1 MRQPDDRLLVA
12 DMLEQARLAIGAIE
26 QKTRMDF
33 ESDRLL
39 QAAAQRFLEVI
50 GEAASRVS
58 DQTRNLLPGVPW
70 REIIGMRNRLIHGYS
85 SVDNDIVWE
94 TIKGDLPTIV
104 DALSGFSV

>member
-1 MRQPDDRLLVA
+1 
-12 DMLEQARLAIGAIE
+12 
-26 QKTRMDF
+26 MDF

>member
-1 MRQPDDRLLVA
+1 MRPPDDRLLIA
-12 DMLEQARLAIGAIE
+12 DMLEQARLAIGAVE
-26 QKTRMDF
+26 QKTRVDF

-58 DQTRNLLPGVPW
+58 EPTRSLLPGVPW
-70 REIIGMRNRLIHGYS
+70 REIIAMRNRLIHGYS

-94 TIKGDLPTIV
+94 TIKADLPAIV
-104 DALSGFSV
+104 DALSRFSL

>member
-1 MRQPDDRLLVA
+1 
-12 DMLEQARLAIGAIE
+12 MLEQARLAIGAIE